1 MYGWAISQELPVNYF
16 NWVEETSQFNEDLT
30 EIYNEDSDRGYF
42 IKTDVQ
48 YPKNV
53 RKLHNDLAFWPEKM
67 KIEKIEKLVANL
79 YDKQEYVIH
88 IRNLKQALNHG
99 LVFKKCL
106 ESLRIHWRFLMF
118 INASKKMYEVMLFD
132 M

>member
-30 EIYNEDSDRGYF
+30 EIYNEDSDIGYF

-53 RKLHNDLAFWPEKM
+53 SKLHNDLAFWPKKM
-67 KIEKIEKLVANL
+67 KSEKIEKLVVNF
-79 YDKQEYVIH
+79 YDK
-88 IRNLKQALNHG
+88 
-99 LVFKKCL
+99 
-106 ESLRIHWRFLMF
+106 
-118 INASKKMYEVMLFD
+118 
-132 M
+132 